1 MILITPAFVSI
12 VTGMIFDDNTS
23 IYEIHEILLQPK
35 LDTGVEDNNI
45 TDAIEYEYADL
56 M

>member
-12 VTGMIFDDNTS
+12 VTGMIFDDNAP
-23 IYEIHEILLQPK
+23 IYEIHEILFQPK
-35 LDTGVEDNNI
+35 LDANADENNI